1 MLIPFRDRGFVLGD
15 AVFDTAR
22 TFGGKI
28 FKLGEHVERLYRS
41 LKAIDIDPGMT
52 PQEMQEISEEFRV
65 RRDEFSFDLSELE
78 QEEEDAENHV
88 NDWID
93 HVWI

>member
-1 MLIPFRDRGFVLGD
+1 MTERIAYFNGSYVPESEVLIPFRDREFVLGD

-28 FKLGEHVERLYRS
+28 FKLGEHIERLYRS

-52 PQEMQEISEEFRV
+52 PQEMQEISEEVV
-65 RRDEFSFDLSELE
+65 RRNLSHLE
-78 QEEEDAENHV
+78 EGD
-88 NDWID
+88 DY
-93 HVWI
+93 